1 MVSQQFMFVC
11 LILTA
16 LHPSLSA
23 VLDPQTIRFGIQK
36 EQGYYHASKC
46 DSSIL
51 GELLKEELWAWTYDE
66 IENFLEAEFDL
77 GHVELENSELDYL
90 QLLSNTTNL
99 AAGAA
104 TSSPQERVH
113 RAAAQYDSTTTT
125 LQQRKQPL
133 HLCSDASSLCQ
144 HWIAPLSIHH
154 SNKNN
159 NKYNNSPTHLLRGR
173 NYSMLSR
180 MADGIKSALHAQ
192 LSVWMTD
199 NTVLI
204 GNSCASDISTLKVSV
219 EIVDE

>member
-99 AAGAA
+99 AA
-104 TSSPQERVH
+104 TSPQRIH
-113 RAAAQYDSTTTT
+113 QAAEYDSTTTT
-125 LQQRKQPL
+125 LQLRKPL
-133 HLCSDASSLCQ
+133 HLCSDVSSLCQ
-144 HWIAPLSIHH
+144 HWIAPLSIH
-154 SNKNN
+154 SNNKN
-159 NKYNNSPTHLLRGR
+159 KNSPTHLLRGR
-173 NYSMLSR
+173 SYSMLSR
-180 MADGIKSALHAQ
+180 MADGIKSALHTQ
-192 LSVWMTD
+192 LSVWMID